1 MLYSKLGTGTVKYKI
16 RFVYIDTN
24 RSAIKYVYAD
34 NLEEAKDIFNNYY
47 KGYKVKIKEIKE
59 SQVIEMNN
67 ITTDN
72 VSINFEIV
80 STDNPDKS
88 ILNTIVLLLADLTSQ
103 IEREYKD
110 EQYTKLVNDN
120 IDKIQRELENLKYKE
135 V

>member
-1 MLYSKLGTGTVKYKI
+1 
-16 RFVYIDTN
+16 
-24 RSAIKYVYAD
+24 
-34 NLEEAKDIFNNYY
+34 
-47 KGYKVKIKEIKE
+47 
-59 SQVIEMNN
+59 MNN

-120 IDKIQRELENLKYKE
+120 IDKIQRELENLRYKE

>member
-1 MLYSKLGTGTVKYKI
+1 
-16 RFVYIDTN
+16 
-24 RSAIKYVYAD
+24 
-34 NLEEAKDIFNNYY
+34 
-47 KGYKVKIKEIKE
+47 
-59 SQVIEMNN
+59 MNN

-120 IDKIQRELENLKYKE
+120 IDKNQRELENLKYQE
-135 V
+135 G

>member
-1 MLYSKLGTGTVKYKI
+1 
-16 RFVYIDTN
+16 
-24 RSAIKYVYAD
+24 
-34 NLEEAKDIFNNYY
+34 
-47 KGYKVKIKEIKE
+47 
-59 SQVIEMNN
+59 MNN

-120 IDKIQRELENLKYKE
+120 IDKIQR
-135 V
+135 

>member
-1 MLYSKLGTGTVKYKI
+1 
-16 RFVYIDTN
+16 
-24 RSAIKYVYAD
+24 
-34 NLEEAKDIFNNYY
+34 
-47 KGYKVKIKEIKE
+47 
-59 SQVIEMNN
+59 MNN
-67 ITTDN
+67 ITTEN

>member
-1 MLYSKLGTGTVKYKI
+1 
-16 RFVYIDTN
+16 
-24 RSAIKYVYAD
+24 
-34 NLEEAKDIFNNYY
+34 
-47 KGYKVKIKEIKE
+47 
-59 SQVIEMNN
+59 MNN